1 MPITISAVAS
11 PVYTAPDN
19 STIDVE
25 LTTKEYGQIPST
37 LHASDPVAYT
47 MNGESVTNAQL
58 YAQAAAGA
66 FGAVGAYVAPAP
78 ASITVQMWQAEAV
91 LKATPFLP
99 SQAVP
104 TVQAAVAAA
113 TNLWDATE
121 ALVVAQ
127 GNASLTAFL
136 ERSTTLSSNDP
147 TLSSIATALGVTS
160 AQISA
165 LFAQASALTF

>member
-1 MPITISAVAS
+1 MDCHPFCHSALAILAS
-11 PVYTAPDN
+11 G
-19 STIDVE
+19 
-25 LTTKEYGQIPST
+25 LTPGP
-37 LHASDPVAYT
+37 
-47 MNGESVTNAQL
+47 
-58 YAQAAAGA
+58 AAGLA
-66 FGAVGAYVAPAP
+66 LLLGLGLTGLVAPAP